1 MKNNMRIR
9 CLYDIHV
16 CLFASTCVCI
26 YYIYIYIMLYIY
38 TSICIYSMCI
48 WWGGGGEGL
57 CGGSHL
63 NIYIYI
69 GELTSLQQ
77 FVKTRSSD
85 ASYCLHT
92 TCEERK
98 KEAKIYHHLPT
109 IHSLKLTVRPSKW
122 MVGRRLSYWRG
133 LFSGAISF
141 REGKSINDYSLGQ
154 RTMK

>member
-1 MKNNMRIR
+1 MISMYVF
-9 CLYDIHV
+9 LQVHV
-16 CLFASTCVCI
+16 YVYI
-26 YYIYIYIMLYIY
+26 IYIYYAVYIHFNMY
-38 TSICIYSMCI
+38 LQYVYLMRRRRRRTVWRFPLEY
-48 WWGGGGEGL
+48 
-57 CGGSHL
+57 
-63 NIYIYI
+63 IYIYI